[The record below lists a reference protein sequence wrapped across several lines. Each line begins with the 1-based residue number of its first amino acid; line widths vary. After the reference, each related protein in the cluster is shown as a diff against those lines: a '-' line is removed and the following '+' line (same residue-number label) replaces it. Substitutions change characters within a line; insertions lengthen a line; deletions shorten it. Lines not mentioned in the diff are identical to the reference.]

1 MDTSLNKEVIES
13 LLRESDVAKILNISV
28 VKIRLLRRFGGGP
41 EFIRIGK
48 AVRYRRDDIRRF
60 IDSAN
65 SFETIS
71 GKVAPKREPI
81 TLSEIFSKESE

>member
-1 MDTSLNKEVIES
+1 MHKDAIES
-13 LLRESDVAKILNISV
+13 LLRENEVAKILNLSV

-48 AVRYRRDDIRRF
+48 AVRYRMDDIRRF
-60 IDSAN
+60 IDSATA
-65 SFETIS
+65 FETIS

>member
-1 MDTSLNKEVIES
+1 MHKDAIES
-13 LLRESDVAKILNISV
+13 LLRENEVAKILNLSV

-48 AVRYRRDDIRRF
+48 AVRYRMDDIRRF
-60 IDSAN
+60 IDSATA
-65 SFETIS
+65 FETIS
-71 GKVAPKREPI
+71 GKIAPKREPI

>member
-1 MDTSLNKEVIES
+1 MHKDAIES
-13 LLRESDVAKILNISV
+13 LLRENEVAKILNLSA

-48 AVRYRRDDIRRF
+48 AVRYRMDDIRRF
-60 IDSAN
+60 IDSATA
-65 SFETIS
+65 FETIS

>member
-1 MDTSLNKEVIES
+1 MHKDVIES
-13 LLRESDVAKILNISV
+13 LLRENEVAKILNLSV

-48 AVRYRRDDIRRF
+48 AVRYRMDDIRRF
-60 IDSAN
+60 IDSATA
-65 SFETIS
+65 FETIS

>member
-1 MDTSLNKEVIES
+1 MQQDAIES
-13 LLRESDVAKILNISV
+13 LLRENEVAKILNLSV

-48 AVRYRRDDIRRF
+48 AVRYRMDDIRRF
-60 IDSAN
+60 IDSAT

>member
-1 MDTSLNKEVIES
+1 MHKDAIES
-13 LLRESDVAKILNISV
+13 LLRENEVAKILNLSV

-48 AVRYRRDDIRRF
+48 AVRYRMDDIRRF
-60 IDSAN
+60 IDSATA
-65 SFETIS
+65 FETIS

-81 TLSEIFSKESE
+81 TLSEIFSKESD

>member
-13 LLRESDVAKILNISV
+13 LLRESDVAKILNISI
-28 VKIRLLRRFGGGP
+28 VKVRLLRKFGGGP
-41 EFIRIGK
+41 EFIRIGR

-60 IDSAN
+60 IDSAT

>member
-1 MDTSLNKEVIES
+1 MHKDAIES
-13 LLRESDVAKILNISV
+13 LLRENEVAKILNLSV

-48 AVRYRRDDIRRF
+48 AVRYRMDDIRRF
-60 IDSAN
+60 IDSATA
-65 SFETIS
+65 FEAIS

>member
-1 MDTSLNKEVIES
+1 MHKDAIES
-13 LLRESDVAKILNISV
+13 LLRENEVAKILNLSV

-48 AVRYRRDDIRRF
+48 AVRYRMDDIRRF
-60 IDSAN
+60 IDSAT